1 MMTGMFENRRRRQRT
16 IIHKLKKMQTIHT
29 ERNKRIA
36 HRWMD
41 LISEG
46 AVEAICEMTAPE
58 WTMHGGLPN
67 LPAGPEGVRTLF
79 KSFGKVD
86 QKWTI
91 NDIIAEGDK
100 VVVRATNICK
110 QESFLGIEAK
120 GRMQEFT
127 AIFIH
132 KINDGMIAETWRNAD
147 DLGRVLQLQSP
158 NR

>member
-1 MMTGMFENRRRRQRT
+1 MRGMFENKRLKQRT
-16 IIHKLKKMQTIHT
+16 IIHKFKKMQAINT

-36 HRWMD
+36 LRWMD

-46 AVEAICEMTAPE
+46 AVDQICEMTAPQ

-86 QKWTI
+86 QKWTV

-100 VVVRATNICK
+100 VVVRATNICY
-110 QESFLGIEAK
+110 QESFFGVETK
-120 GRMQEFT
+120 GRQQEFT

-132 KINDGMIAETWRNAD
+132 KIDNEMIAETWRNAD
-147 DLGRVLQLQSP
+147 DLGRVLQLGAKVA
-158 NR
+158 